1 LYIFEM
7 NTITATNARQN
18 WADTIESAKSQPVL
32 LTDHGRPTVV
42 MMNAE
47 LARLALQVLDDSYE
61 MQQIEK
67 ALKAEGRSY
76 TIEEVA
82 AELGIELD
90 RK

>member
-1 LYIFEM
+1 M

>member
-1 LYIFEM
+1 M

-67 ALKAEGRSY
+67 ALKTEGRSY